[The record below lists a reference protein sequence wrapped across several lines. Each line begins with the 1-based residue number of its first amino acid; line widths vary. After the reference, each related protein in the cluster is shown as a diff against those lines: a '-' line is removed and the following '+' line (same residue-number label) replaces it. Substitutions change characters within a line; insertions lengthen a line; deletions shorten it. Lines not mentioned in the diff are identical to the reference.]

1 MYTRSTAPMVLDGA
15 GVPEGATIDNNC
27 FQVLNFF
34 SSWKGKTA
42 FYINRKLL
50 AKVGFL
56 AKWHDFVGRL
66 FTMFM

>member
-15 GVPEGATIDNNC
+15 GVPEGATIDNNSDICPHGKGNC

-56 AKWHDFVGRL
+56 AK
-66 FTMFM
+66 